1 VVLRGCTYSDPR
13 VLLDG
18 GADVKEMW
26 RKVTVPDETQMAK
39 ELEQHGHR
47 TARHAGVP
55 GAAPAHTAD
64 GEDDEVGCPQCH
76 AYLSHA
82 ERERENCTDRET
94 ETDTLVHCTN
104 ADGCT
109 HGYQGRDGDGAPTAK
124 RRRTGR
130 LQRVMNTHLL
140 GSSSIDLLRPS
151 TQP

>member
-1 VVLRGCTYSDPR
+1 MGIAPRGTRASPAP
-13 VLLDG
+13 LPP
-18 GADVKEMW
+18 
-26 RKVTVPDETQMAK
+26 TPP
-39 ELEQHGHR
+39 
-47 TARHAGVP
+47 TARTTRSAVP
-55 GAAPAHTAD
+55 NAMLT
-64 GEDDEVGCPQCH
+64 CRTQ
-76 AYLSHA
+76 
-82 ERERENCTDRET
+82 RERENCTDRET